1 MQGTYFSD
9 LQDLSKVLS
18 NLKFLLAE
26 RVNGFCQTS
35 SIKCGVPVDRCSHNR
50 LVLSVFI
57 EKTLFPRSFE
67 ADFLGIHDCYY
78 IIGECGEGHLL
89 TKQLFLDLLYNYPRR
104 GGE

>member
-1 MQGTYFSD
+1 MQGTHFSD

-35 SIKCGVPVDRCSHNR
+35 SIKCGVPVDRCSRHNR
-50 LVLSVFI
+50 LVLSFFFLFFFV
-57 EKTLFPRSFE
+57 KTLFPRSFE
-67 ADFLGIHDCYY
+67 ADFPDVRDCY

-89 TKQLFLDLLYNYPRR
+89 T
-104 GGE
+104 

>member
-26 RVNGFCQTS
+26 KVNGFCQTRG
-35 SIKCGVPVDRCSHNR
+35 IKCGVPVNRCSHNR

-57 EKTLFPRSFE
+57 VKTLFRRSFE
-67 ADFLGIHDCYY
+67 ADFLDIRDFYTGI
-78 IIGECGEGHLL
+78 
-89 TKQLFLDLLYNYPRR
+89 
-104 GGE
+104 GG

>member
-26 RVNGFCQTS
+26 RVNGFCQTRG
-35 SIKCGVPVDRCSHNR
+35 IKCGVPVDRCSHNR

-57 EKTLFPRSFE
+57 VKNLLFPRSFE
-67 ADFLGIHDCYY
+67 ADFLDIRDFYTGI
-78 IIGECGEGHLL
+78 
-89 TKQLFLDLLYNYPRR
+89 
-104 GGE
+104 GG

>member
-26 RVNGFCQTS
+26 RVNGFRQTR
-35 SIKCGVPVDRCSHNR
+35 SIKCGVPVDRCSHKR

-57 EKTLFPRSFE
+57 VKTLFPRSFE
-67 ADFLGIHDCYY
+67 ADFLDIRDFYTGI
-78 IIGECGEGHLL
+78 
-89 TKQLFLDLLYNYPRR
+89 
-104 GGE
+104 GG

>member
-1 MQGTYFSD
+1 MQETYFSD

-26 RVNGFCQTS
+26 RVNGFCQTR

-57 EKTLFPRSFE
+57 VKNLVS
-67 ADFLGIHDCYY
+67 LIV
-78 IIGECGEGHLL
+78 
-89 TKQLFLDLLYNYPRR
+89 
-104 GGE
+104 

>member
-26 RVNGFCQTS
+26 RVNGFCQTRG
-35 SIKCGVPVDRCSHNR
+35 IKCGVPVDRCSHNR

-57 EKTLFPRSFE
+57 VKTLFPRSFE
-67 ADFLGIHDCYY
+67 ADFLDIRDFYTGI
-78 IIGECGEGHLL
+78 
-89 TKQLFLDLLYNYPRR
+89 
-104 GGE
+104 GG

>member
-57 EKTLFPRSFE
+57 KKP
-67 ADFLGIHDCYY
+67 C
-78 IIGECGEGHLL
+78 
-89 TKQLFLDLLYNYPRR
+89 FLDPLKLISSGFMIAIISLVNVGRVTF
-104 GGE
+104 